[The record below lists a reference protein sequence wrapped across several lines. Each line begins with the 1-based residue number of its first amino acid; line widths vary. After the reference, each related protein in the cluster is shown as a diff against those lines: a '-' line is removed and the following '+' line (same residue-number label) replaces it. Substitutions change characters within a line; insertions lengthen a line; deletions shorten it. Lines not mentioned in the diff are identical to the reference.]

1 MNRPPNPLIAQLV
14 EELEPVRPL
23 RMIHGLALL
32 AMATAL
38 TIAAVAYW
46 QGLWAGP
53 MRGDA
58 ASIFFIANGLVA
70 MTGLASAWAVIRMA
84 SPRVGARQDGS
95 RWMLAALAILPVTA
109 GITVMMEG
117 SGTGHDHVAE
127 GFHCFI
133 AGTACGLA
141 VGAALVLW
149 LRRGAPVAPQVA
161 GFYIGVAAGA
171 LGSFAYGLSCPFD
184 TIGHLGIWHV
194 APVAVSAGIGRLG
207 IPALIRW

>member
-23 RMIHGLALL
+23 RMVHGFALL
-32 AMATAL
+32 AMAIAL

-70 MTGLASAWAVIRMA
+70 MTGLASAWAVVRMA

-109 GITVMMEG
+109 GIIVMIEG
-117 SGTGHDHVAE
+117 SVTSHDHVAE
-127 GFHCFI
+127 GLHCFL

-141 VGAALVLW
+141 VGGVLVMW
-149 LRRGAPVAPQVA
+149 LRRGGACRAP
-161 GFYIGVAAGA
+161 F
-171 LGSFAYGLSCPFD
+171 
-184 TIGHLGIWHV
+184 
-194 APVAVSAGIGRLG
+194 GRLLHRSRCRSIG
-207 IPALIRW
+207 ELRLRPVLPF

>member
-1 MNRPPNPLIAQLV
+1 MTRRPNPLIAQLV

-23 RMIHGLALL
+23 RMVHGFALL

-58 ASIFFIANGLVA
+58 ASTFFIANGLVA
-70 MTGLASAWAVIRMA
+70 MTGLASAWAVVRMA

-109 GITVMMEG
+109 GIIVITEG
-117 SGTGHDHVAE
+117 SGTGHEHVAE
-127 GFHCFI
+127 GFHCFL
-133 AGTACGLA
+133 AGTACGGAIA
-141 VGAALVLW
+141 VALIMW
-149 LRRGAPVAPQVA
+149 LRRGAPVALQLA
-161 GFYIGVAAGA
+161 GFYTGVAAGA

-184 TIGHLGIWHV
+184 TIGHLGFWHV
-194 APVAVSAGIGRLG
+194 APLAVSSAIGRLA
-207 IPALIRW
+207 IPVVVRW